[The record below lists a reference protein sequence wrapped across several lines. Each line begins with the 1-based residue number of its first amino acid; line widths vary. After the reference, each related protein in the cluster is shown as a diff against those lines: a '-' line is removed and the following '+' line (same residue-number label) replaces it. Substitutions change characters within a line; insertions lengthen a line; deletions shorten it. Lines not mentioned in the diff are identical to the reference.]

1 MNAQVDLR
9 ELEKTQQFG
18 LGQDLRSELKDLLG
32 EDGYAR
38 FIQHYGVSKA
48 TLRGPCAGTCCCKE
62 GVQDNEHFC

>member
-32 EDGYAR
+32 EDGVRPLHSA
-38 FIQHYGVSKA
+38 
-48 TLRGPCAGTCCCKE
+48 LRGLE
-62 GVQDNEHFC
+62 GNTSGSMRRNVLLQGRSARQ